1 MEDEP
6 VLVEVH
12 FFEARLTNGMHNEGK
27 VIPAG
32 YRTICHA
39 ESNIILDDGVAVQ
52 NIHTKLDTCGSVS
65 IAHSS
70 FLNQVK
76 GAREHGLPPIRLTGI
91 GGRTGTLNMVGIVQL
106 VGPPKKG

>member
-12 FFEARLTNGMHNEGK
+12 LSEARLTNGFHKGT

-32 YRTICHA
+32 SRTICHA
-39 ESNIILDDGVAVQ
+39 ESNIILDDGVIVQ

-70 FLNQVK
+70 YLTQVK
-76 GAREHGLPPIRLTGI
+76 GFREHGLPPIRLTGI
-91 GGRTGTLNMVGIVQL
+91 GGRSGTLNMVGIV
-106 VGPPKKG
+106 

>member
-12 FFEARLTNGMHNEGK
+12 LSEARLTNGMHEEGK

-52 NIHTKLDTCGSVS
+52 NIHTKL
-65 IAHSS
+65 
-70 FLNQVK
+70 
-76 GAREHGLPPIRLTGI
+76 
-91 GGRTGTLNMVGIVQL
+91 TLAVRS
-106 VGPPKKG
+106 P